1 MYRTVI
7 KGMAA
12 AAVALGS
19 VGLALGVTA
28 AAHAALSPAP
38 ESPSPFAT
46 DNFTVPHNWCP
57 GQPLPMPDVRWDMNV
72 CHHWYWVAVGGTGN
86 VGQFVWEGAAP
97 RRPLGP
103 PPCYGAPICLPGH

>member
-7 KGMAA
+7 KGVVAA
-12 AAVALGS
+12 TFALSS
-19 VGLALGVTA
+19 VGLAAATA
-28 AAHAALSPAP
+28 QA
-38 ESPSPFAT
+38 SPSLAPQSPGPFAT

-57 GQPLPMPDVRWDMNV
+57 GQPLPMSDVRWDMNV

-86 VGQFVWEGAAP
+86 VGQFVWEGDAP

-103 PPCYGAPICLPGH
+103 PPCYGAPICLPGL